1 MQFFTLG
8 EHTIQNINV
17 RVFLLVAHV
26 VCSVIICGGLSL
38 IADSSILSATISIIS
53 AGLLVTLAFV
63 GTKVKVE
70 RLFQLLELRF

>member
-1 MQFFTLG
+1 MSNYQGL
-8 EHTIQNINV
+8 V
-17 RVFLLVAHV
+17 WLLVAHV
-26 VCSVIICGGLSL
+26 SSVVIFCGGCSL
-38 IADSSILSATISIIS
+38 IADSSILCAAVSIIS